1 MSEHVTLWNGKPLA
15 DYSKDELI
23 GIVEELG
30 RMLHSGYQQAHHEGD
45 MIRAVRQHA
54 MQKISK

>member
-1 MSEHVTLWNGKPLA
+1 MSEHVTLWNCKPLA

-30 RMLHSGYQQAHHEGD
+30 RMLHSEYQRAYHEGD

-54 MQKISK
+54 MRKISK